1 MDSTMSIVWTN
12 GTFDI
17 LHPGHI
23 ELFKVARSLG
33 DKVIVATDTDEKI
46 KADKGDHKP
55 INNLSYRVAMLEAI
69 KYIDVVHTFGS
80 RQQLEDLVQL
90 YEPDIL
96 LLGDDWRDGDVV
108 GWEHAGETRFLPRVG
123 GYASS
128 NTIKRIH
135 NL

>member
-1 MDSTMSIVWTN
+1 MSIVWTN

-17 LHPGHI
+17 LHPGHMQ
-23 ELFKVARSLG
+23 LFKVARSLG

-46 KADKGDHKP
+46 RKDKGEHKP
-55 INNLSYRVAMLEAI
+55 VNDLCYRVAMLEAV
-69 KYIDVVHTFGS
+69 KYIDVVHTFGD
-80 RQQLEDLVQL
+80 RAELEGLIQM
-90 YEPDIL
+90 YNPDIL
-96 LLGDDWRDGDVV
+96 LLGDDWRYGDVV
-108 GWEHAGETRFLPRVG
+108 GREYAKEVRFLRRVG

>member
-46 KADKGDHKP
+46 KKDKGFDRP
-55 INNLSYRVAMLEAI
+55 INDLCYRVAMLEAI
-69 KYIDVVHTFGS
+69 KYIDAVHTFDTRS
-80 RQQLEDLVQL
+80 ELEGLIQM
-90 YEPDIL
+90 YNPDIL
-96 LLGDDWRDGDVV
+96 LIGDDWRDGDVV

-128 NTIKRIH
+128 KTLKKIQ

>member
-1 MDSTMSIVWTN
+1 VSKIVWTN

-23 ELFKVARSLG
+23 QLFKVARSLG
-33 DKVIVATDTDEKI
+33 DKVIVATDTDAKI
-46 KADKGDHKP
+46 KNDKGDHKP
-55 INNLSYRVAMLEAI
+55 VNDLYYRVAMLEAI
-69 KYIDVVHTFGS
+69 KYIDVVLTFND
-80 RQQLEDLVQL
+80 RKELEGLIQL
-90 YEPDIL
+90 YNPDIL
-96 LLGDDWRDGDVV
+96 LLGDDWRYGDVV
-108 GWEHAGETRFLPRVG
+108 GREHAKEVRFLPRVG

>member
-1 MDSTMSIVWTN
+1 MSIVWTN

-23 ELFKVARSLG
+23 ELFKVARALG

-55 INNLSYRVAMLEAI
+55 VNDLCYRVAMLEAI
-69 KYIDVVHTFGS
+69 KYIDVVLTFGD
-80 RQQLEDLVQL
+80 RKELEGLIQL
-90 YEPDIL
+90 YNPDIL
-96 LLGDDWRDGDVV
+96 LLGDDWRHGDVV
-108 GWEHAGETRFLPRVG
+108 GRKYAKEVRFLPRVG

-128 NTIKRIH
+128 NIVKRIQ

>member
-1 MDSTMSIVWTN
+1 MSIVWTN

-46 KADKGDHKP
+46 KKDKGFDRP
-55 INNLSYRVAMLEAI
+55 INDLCYRVAMLEAI

-80 RQQLEDLVQL
+80 RQELEDLIQL

-108 GWEHAGETRFLPRVG
+108 GWEYAGETRFLPRVG

>member
-1 MDSTMSIVWTN
+1 MSIVWTN

-17 LHPGHI
+17 LHPGHMQ
-23 ELFKVARSLG
+23 LFKVARSLG

-46 KADKGDHKP
+46 KKDKGDQKP
-55 INNLSYRVAMLEAI
+55 VNNLCYRVAMLEAI
-69 KYIDVVHTFGS
+69 KYIDVVHTFGD
-80 RQQLEDLVQL
+80 RKELEDLIIL

-96 LLGDDWRDGDVV
+96 LLGDDWRHGDVV
-108 GWEHAGETRFLPRVG
+108 GREYANEVRFIPRVG

-128 NTIKRIH
+128 NIVKRIH

>member
-1 MDSTMSIVWTN
+1 MTDKFVWCN

-23 ELFKVARSLG
+23 QLFKVARSLG

-46 KADKGDHKP
+46 KKDKGFDRP
-55 INNLSYRVAMLEAI
+55 INDLCYRVAMLEAI

-80 RQQLEDLVQL
+80 REELEGLIQM
-90 YEPDIL
+90 YNPDIL
-96 LLGDDWRDGDVV
+96 LLGDDWQGGDVV
-108 GWEHAGETRFLPRVG
+108 GIEHAKGVRFLPRVG

-128 NTIKRIH
+128 KTLNKMK